1 MSTIFAEVIMEKE
14 RSEHLRKLGLELNAL
29 LAASRALTAASA
41 ERFHPKLQ
49 PAAYQIATI
58 LSARGSAT
66 GRQLSEQL
74 DMDKSAV
81 SRLLKSL
88 CDLELTESASDP
100 DDRRSAIYR
109 LTQEGRLRLEAS
121 IEVKAG
127 AFHSRT
133 DGWSEAEL
141 IQFTGLLRKFN
152 RPE

>member
-1 MSTIFAEVIMEKE
+1 MKKTRI
-14 RSEHLRKLGLELNAL
+14 EHLRELGLELNAL
-29 LAASRALTAASA
+29 LAASRAITAASA

-49 PAAYQIATI
+49 PAAFQIATI

-74 DMDKSAV
+74 YMDKSAV

-88 CDLELTESASDP
+88 CDLGLTESVTDP
-100 DDRRSAIYR
+100 DDRRSTIYR
-109 LTQEGRLRLEAS
+109 LTQEGRSRLEAS
-121 IEVKAG
+121 ITVKVG
-127 AFHSRT
+127 AFHART

-152 RPE
+152 RHE

>member
-1 MSTIFAEVIMEKE
+1 MEKA
-14 RSEHLRKLGLELNAL
+14 RAEHLRELGLELNAL

-49 PAAYQIATI
+49 PAAFQIATI
-58 LSARGSAT
+58 LSARDSAT

-88 CDLELTESASDP
+88 CDLGLSESATGP
-100 DDRRSAIYR
+100 DDRRSTIYR
-109 LTQEGRLRLEAS
+109 LTQEGRLRLDTS

-152 RPE
+152 RHE

>member
-1 MSTIFAEVIMEKE
+1 MEKT
-14 RSEHLRKLGLELNAL
+14 RVEHLRELGLQLNAL
-29 LAASRALTAASA
+29 LAASRAVTAASA
-41 ERFHPKLQ
+41 ARFHPKLQ
-49 PAAYQIATI
+49 PAAFQIATI

-88 CDLELTESASDP
+88 CDLGLTESATDP

-121 IEVKAG
+121 TEVKVG
-127 AFHSRT
+127 AFQSRT